1 MIQHQTPADWLKA
14 KLFFSKSRDV
24 VMGQVSEADERLVK
38 MGVQLSE
45 QQLQSSR
52 QKEERGAGIGKN
64 GVGPQMKLGHA

>member
-1 MIQHQTPADWLKA
+1 
-14 KLFFSKSRDV
+14 
-24 VMGQVSEADERLVK
+24 MGQVSEADERLVK

-64 GVGPQMKLGHA
+64 GVGHQMKLGHAWSCF